1 MTALDDGG
9 CVNCGII
16 DVPMNVEGYCHGCT
30 CLNCGMG
37 GTMTTPV
44 AVEALGPQTNAA
56 GWCDGCE
63 NVLVAY
69 YPPTS
74 SCFPEVVKP

>member
-9 CVNCGII
+9 CVNCGIL
-16 DVPMNVEGYCHGCT
+16 DVPMNVEGYCQGCT

-37 GTMTTPV
+37 GTMNEV
-44 AVEALGPQTNAA
+44 

-69 YPPTS
+69 YPSTS
-74 SCFPEVVKP
+74 LCFPEVVKT